1 MVLLSTGSLVYSAKC
16 GLGITYD
23 SSNYLAAAE
32 SLAKTGTLETQFGE
46 PYMAQPPL
54 FPVLLYVL
62 KLDQQGIFFFNLACL
77 ACSLMLIWQIIGLV
91 IASFPMRLVAFGCI
105 GLSTQLLLL
114 HNFVWSEPLFLT
126 LLYLMIFLSF
136 RFFDSPR
143 WYLLL
148 VIALAGVLLCLQR
161 NAGLFV
167 VAGLALAWVLSH
179 FSWKR
184 VAEAAVLFLPG
195 TVAFGWWN
203 FGKFF
208 GEGKALA
215 DVQFFGAVPHNLY
228 QYALTMGT
236 WFVPRSVFEG
246 ALVLV
251 GFALLSVLIWP
262 FKARVANSGKLRLLA
277 LVFLLYLVGL
287 SLSHKTISDDIQRYL
302 AVVFPA
308 YLMVLFAW
316 LERRWTSALARRL
329 ILAVVVVLSVYTVA
343 RSAKNTQFWHSTRC
357 GYYAN
362 R

>member
-1 MVLLSTGSLVYSAKC
+1 MVFLSAGSLMYSAKC

-23 SSNYLAAAE
+23 SQNYLAAAE
-32 SLAKTGTLETQFGE
+32 SLAKGGALETQFGE

-62 KLDQQGIFFFNLACL
+62 KLDQQGRFFFNLVCL
-77 ACSLMLIWQIIGLV
+77 ACSLMLFWQIIGMV
-91 IASFPMRLVAFGCI
+91 ITSFPLRLVAFGCM

-136 RFFDSPR
+136 RFYDSPR

-148 VIALAGVLLCLQR
+148 IISLAGVLLCLQR

-184 VAEAAVLFLPG
+184 LAEAAVIFLPG
-195 TVAFGWWN
+195 VVAFGWWN

-208 GEGKALA
+208 GEGAALA

-228 QYALTMGT
+228 QYVFTMGT
-236 WFVPRSVFEG
+236 WLLPRTVFEG
-246 ALVLV
+246 VLVLV
-251 GFALLSVLIWP
+251 GLALLSVLIWP
-262 FKARVANSGKLRLLA
+262 FQARIANSDKLRLLA
-277 LVFLLYLVGL
+277 LVFLVYLVGL
-287 SLSHKTISDDIQRYL
+287 SLSHKTISDDIERYL
-302 AVVFPA
+302 AVVFPVC
-308 YLMVLFAW
+308 LMVLFAW
-316 LERRWTSALARRL
+316 FERRWTSALARRL
-329 ILAVVVVLSVYTVA
+329 ILAVLVSLSIYTVA

-357 GYYAN
+357 GYHAS